1 MYVFSL
7 KYEIIVIFIALKA
20 DFPKTEFLKIKNN
33 LNKIIPRLNNKK
45 INILKMEISSTE
57 IKIGNSTEMI

>member
-7 KYEIIVIFIALKA
+7 KYEIIVIFITLKA
-20 DFPKTEFLKIKNN
+20 DFPKTVFLKIKNN
-33 LNKIIPRLNNKK
+33 VNKIIPRMNNKK

>member
-7 KYEIIVIFIALKA
+7 KYEIIVIFITLKA

-33 LNKIIPRLNNKK
+33 VNKLIPRMNNKINSTS
-45 INILKMEISSTE
+45 KMEISSIE